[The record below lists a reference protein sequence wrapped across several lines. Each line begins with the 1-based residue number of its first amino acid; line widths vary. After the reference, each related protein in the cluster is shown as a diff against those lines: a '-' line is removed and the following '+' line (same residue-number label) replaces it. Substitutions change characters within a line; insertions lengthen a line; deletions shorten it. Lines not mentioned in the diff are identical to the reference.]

1 MVNRKNLLMGTVLF
15 LIFLLAGCQ
24 ILSLNGTEQPTPQIQ
39 STTSLITTGSSMNLV
54 ESQDRLVSIFQ
65 EVNPGVVT
73 IQTLTD
79 QGSILGSGF
88 VYDKQ
93 GYIITNAHVV
103 DGANSLEVDFPSGL
117 KTAGTIVGEDLD
129 SDIAVIKVEVNAD
142 DLHPLTLG
150 DSNQVQVGQFAIAI
164 GNPFGLNSTMTTGI
178 ISAKGRQMQSLH
190 QTPGG
195 NYFTAG
201 DLIQTDAAINV
212 GNSGGP
218 LLNLDGQVIG
228 INRAIQTSS
237 NTTVGGEPGNI
248 GIGFAVP
255 INIVKRVVPVLIA
268 EGHYDYPYVGV
279 TSLDNFSLAEM
290 EALGLTKFSGLY
302 VTDVASGSPA
312 DKAGIRAGTTET
324 QYQSLLA
331 GGDIIIALDGITIH
345 SFNEFLGYLFENK
358 GPGDTVVFT
367 VLRDNTSMEVSVTL
381 ASRPK

>member
-1 MVNRKNLLMGTVLF
+1 MVNRKNLLMGTIPF
-15 LIFLLAGCQ
+15 LLFLLAGCQ

-39 STTSLITTGSSMNLV
+39 STISVLPLGSNLDLV
-54 ESQDRLVSIFQ
+54 ESQERLVSIYQ
-65 EVNPGVVT
+65 EVNPGVVL
-73 IQTLTD
+73 IQILTD
-79 QGSILGSGF
+79 QGGALGSGF
-88 VYDKQ
+88 VYDTL
-93 GYIITNAHVV
+93 GHIITNAHVV
-103 DGANSLEVDFPSGL
+103 DGATSVEVDFPSGV
-117 KTAGTIVGEDLD
+117 KAAATIVGEDLD
-129 SDIAVIKVEVNAD
+129 SDIAVIKVEVSAD
-142 DLHPLTLG
+142 ELHPLVLG
-150 DSNQVQVGQFAIAI
+150 DSNHVQVGQFAIAI

-279 TSLDNFSLAEM
+279 TSLDNLSLAEM

-324 QYQSLLA
+324 QYQNLLA
-331 GGDIIIALDGITIH
+331 GGDIIIALDGITIR

>member
-1 MVNRKNLLMGTVLF
+1 MWGAIPL
-15 LIFLLAGCQ
+15 LIFTLAGCQ
-24 ILSLNGTEQPTPQIQ
+24 ILSLNGTAQPTPQIQ
-39 STTSLITTGSSMNLV
+39 STVSVITTGSSMNLV

-79 QGSILGSGF
+79 QGGGLGSGF

-103 DGANSLEVDFPSGL
+103 DGATSLEVDFPSGL

-129 SDIAVIKVEVNAD
+129 SDIAVIKVDINAD

-150 DSNQVQVGQFAIAI
+150 DSNQVLVGQTAIAI
-164 GNPFGLNSTMTTGI
+164 GNPFGLDSTMTTGI
-178 ISAKGRQMQSLH
+178 ISAKGRQLQSLH

-228 INRAIQTSS
+228 INRAIQTST

-255 INIVKRVVPVLIA
+255 INIVKRVVPVLITQ
-268 EGHYDYPYVGV
+268 GHYDYPYVGI
-279 TSLDNFSLAEM
+279 TSLDDLSLAEM
-290 EALGLTKFSGLY
+290 QALGLTRFSGLY
-302 VTDVASGSPA
+302 VIAVAAGSPA
-312 DKAGIRAGTTET
+312 DKAGIRAGTTQT
-324 QYQSLLA
+324 QYQDLLA
-331 GGDIIIALDGITIH
+331 GGDIITAVDGITIR

-358 GPGDTVVFT
+358 GPGDKVVFT
-367 VLRDNTSMEVSVTL
+367 ILRDNTSMEVSVTL
-381 ASRPK
+381 TSRPK

>member
-1 MVNRKNLLMGTVLF
+1 MINRKRMLFSAIPF
-15 LIFLLAGCQ
+15 LIVLLAGCQ

-39 STTSLITTGSSMNLV
+39 STSSALLPTSNLDLV
-54 ESQDRLVSIFQ
+54 ESQDRLVSIYQ
-65 EVNPGVVT
+65 EVNPGVVA
-73 IQTLTD
+73 IQILTD
-79 QGSILGSGF
+79 QGGALGSGF
-88 VYDKQ
+88 VYDKA

-103 DGANSLEVDFPSGL
+103 EGATSVEVDFPSGV
-117 KTAGTIVGEDLD
+117 KTAATIIGEDLD
-129 SDIAVIKVEVNAD
+129 SDIAVLKVDIDAD
-142 DLHPLTLG
+142 ELHPLVLG

-164 GNPFGLNSTMTTGI
+164 GNPFGLYSSMTTGV
-178 ISAKGRQMQSLH
+178 ISAKGRQMESLH

-237 NTTVGGEPGNI
+237 NTTIGGEPGNI
-248 GIGFAVP
+248 GIGFAIP

-279 TSLDNFSLAEM
+279 TSLDSLSLAEM

-302 VTDVASGSPA
+302 VIAVASGSPA
-312 DKAGIRAGTTET
+312 DKAGIQAGTAET
-324 QYQSLLA
+324 QYPDLLA
-331 GGDIIIALDGITIH
+331 GGDIIVALDGITIH

-358 GPGDTVVFT
+358 GPGDKVVFT
-367 VLRDNTSMEVSVTL
+367 VLRDNTSVEVSVTL

>member
-1 MVNRKNLLMGTVLF
+1 MVKQKLLMWGAIPL
-15 LIFLLAGCQ
+15 LIFTLAGCQ
-24 ILSLNGTEQPTPQIQ
+24 ILSLNGTAQPTPQIQ
-39 STTSLITTGSSMNLV
+39 STVSVITTGSSMNLV

-79 QGSILGSGF
+79 QGGGLGSGF

-103 DGANSLEVDFPSGL
+103 DGATSLEVDFPSGL

-129 SDIAVIKVEVNAD
+129 SDIAVIKVDINAD

-150 DSNQVQVGQFAIAI
+150 DSNQVLVGQTAIAI
-164 GNPFGLNSTMTTGI
+164 GNPFGLDSTMTTGI
-178 ISAKGRQMQSLH
+178 ISAKGRQLQSLH

-228 INRAIQTSS
+228 INRAIQTST

-255 INIVKRVVPVLIA
+255 INIVKRVVPVLITQ
-268 EGHYDYPYVGV
+268 GHYDYPYVGI
-279 TSLDNFSLAEM
+279 TSLDDLSLAEM
-290 EALGLTKFSGLY
+290 QALGLTRFSGLY
-302 VTDVASGSPA
+302 VIAVAAGSPA
-312 DKAGIRAGTTET
+312 DKAGIRAGTTQT
-324 QYQSLLA
+324 QYQDLLA
-331 GGDIIIALDGITIH
+331 GGDIITAVDGITIR

-358 GPGDTVVFT
+358 GPGDKVVFT
-367 VLRDNTSMEVSVTL
+367 ILRDNTSMEVSVTL
-381 ASRPK
+381 TSRPK

>member
-1 MVNRKNLLMGTVLF
+1 MINRKRILFGAIPF
-15 LIFLLAGCQ
+15 LIVLLAGCQ
-24 ILSLNGTEQPTPQIQ
+24 ILSLNGTEQPAPQIQ
-39 STTSLITTGSSMNLV
+39 STSSALLPTSNLDLV
-54 ESQDRLVSIFQ
+54 ESQDRLVSIYQ
-65 EVNPGVVT
+65 EVNPGVVA
-73 IQTLTD
+73 IQILTD
-79 QGSILGSGF
+79 QGGALGSGF
-88 VYDKQ
+88 VYDKA

-103 DGANSLEVDFPSGL
+103 EGATSVEVDFPSGV
-117 KTAGTIVGEDLD
+117 KTAATIIGEDLD
-129 SDIAVIKVEVNAD
+129 SDIAVLKVDINAD
-142 DLHPLTLG
+142 ELHPLVLG
-150 DSNQVQVGQFAIAI
+150 DSNQVQVGQYAIAI
-164 GNPFGLNSTMTTGI
+164 GNPFGLYSSMTTGV
-178 ISAKGRQMQSLH
+178 ISAKGRQMESLH

-248 GIGFAVP
+248 GIGFAIP

-279 TSLDNFSLAEM
+279 TSLDTLSLAEM

-302 VTDVASGSPA
+302 VIAVASGSPA
-312 DKAGIRAGTTET
+312 DKAGIQAGTTET
-324 QYQSLLA
+324 QYPDLLA
-331 GGDIIIALDGITIH
+331 GGDIIVALDGITIH

-358 GPGDTVVFT
+358 GPGDNVVFT
-367 VLRDNTSMEVSVTL
+367 VLRDNTSVEVSVTL